1 MKRDEHSDGGQSGEG
16 EAAATGMT
24 SQTMQDRAMQGR
36 AMQDRAMQDQTDE
49 AVSTEEAQTP
59 AEDRQTGGQHMS
71 QRVEAVLNASG
82 LRGPALAS
90 LEGGSGLFA
99 LTEEHLIFHDT
110 HGTRRVTLRD
120 LARIHSDAEGT
131 LRVET
136 PAGVAMSASL
146 IGFDG
151 DAVQQFFGQVRDVT
165 ARIKSLTPPPLT
177 PAPSA
182 PSRPAPRP
190 APAQAAA
197 AHTTSAP
204 ARPEPSRSAAPAH
217 SVGPVSSVGPVPSV
231 GFPSADP
238 TSGADRGMSVT
249 PARRPDAETQRFSGP
264 APRITVNRGGQREQL
279 ADGVRGPRENGLG
292 LSGTVGSALGR
303 NLPPP
308 GSVEIRAVRHTA
320 PGTPAAPVAHGTGPH
335 VTAPPLPLPPEQD
348 ETAEREAAEQAH
360 LAFAGPQ
367 THAQPQ
373 MQPPQMQQPQPQ
385 PHPAAPEPL
394 HYTPQDLGTQAGRV
408 RGVPGRLRLL
418 AAVLIVGAVITA
430 LLMFLNAQRLFALW
444 VLIAG
449 VVGAVALLSLAELTQ
464 LQTIQAA
471 VLAGPDAPEED
482 TEADTEAEAD
492 PSEPES
498 AEQPGEPAPH
508 PEAAPE
514 RQE

>member
-1 MKRDEHSDGGQSGEG
+1 
-16 EAAATGMT
+16 
-24 SQTMQDRAMQGR
+24 
-36 AMQDRAMQDQTDE
+36 
-49 AVSTEEAQTP
+49 
-59 AEDRQTGGQHMS
+59 MS

-99 LTEEHLIFHDT
+99 LTEEHLIFHDS

-197 AHTTSAP
+197 AHTTAAP

-217 SVGPVSSVGPVPSV
+217 SVG
-231 GFPSADP
+231 FPSADP
-238 TSGADRGMSVT
+238 ASGADRGVSVT
-249 PARRPDAETQRFSGP
+249 PVRRLDAETQRFSGP

-279 ADGVRGPRENGLG
+279 ADGARGPRENGLG

-308 GSVEIRAVRHTA
+308 GSVEIRAVRHPA
-320 PGTPAAPVAHGTGPH
+320 PGTPAAPVAHGAGPH

-373 MQPPQMQQPQPQ
+373 MQHPQIQQPQ
-385 PHPAAPEPL
+385 PHPATPEPL

-449 VVGAVALLSLAELTQ
+449 VVGAVALLSLAELAQ

>member
-24 SQTMQDRAMQGR
+24 SQTMQDRAMQDQTMQDR

-99 LTEEHLIFHDT
+99 LTEEHLIFHDS

-197 AHTTSAP
+197 AHTTAAP
-204 ARPEPSRSAAPAH
+204 APPEPSRSAAPAH
-217 SVGPVSSVGPVPSV
+217 SVGPVPSV

-238 TSGADRGMSVT
+238 ASGADRGVSVT
-249 PARRPDAETQRFSGP
+249 PVRRPDTETQRFSGP

-279 ADGVRGPRENGLG
+279 ADGARGPAK
-292 LSGTVGSALGR
+292 TVWG
-303 NLPPP
+303 
-308 GSVEIRAVRHTA
+308 
-320 PGTPAAPVAHGTGPH
+320 
-335 VTAPPLPLPPEQD
+335 
-348 ETAEREAAEQAH
+348 
-360 LAFAGPQ
+360 
-367 THAQPQ
+367 
-373 MQPPQMQQPQPQ
+373 
-385 PHPAAPEPL
+385 
-394 HYTPQDLGTQAGRV
+394 
-408 RGVPGRLRLL
+408 
-418 AAVLIVGAVITA
+418 
-430 LLMFLNAQRLFALW
+430 
-444 VLIAG
+444 
-449 VVGAVALLSLAELTQ
+449 
-464 LQTIQAA
+464 
-471 VLAGPDAPEED
+471 
-482 TEADTEAEAD
+482 
-492 PSEPES
+492 
-498 AEQPGEPAPH
+498 
-508 PEAAPE
+508 
-514 RQE
+514 

>member
-24 SQTMQDRAMQGR
+24 SQT
-36 AMQDRAMQDQTDE
+36 MQDRAMQDQTDE

-99 LTEEHLIFHDT
+99 LTEEHLIFHDS

-197 AHTTSAP
+197 AHTTAAP

-231 GFPSADP
+231 GSAPSVGFPSADP
-238 TSGADRGMSVT
+238 ASGADRGVSVT
-249 PARRPDAETQRFSGP
+249 PVRRPDAETQRFSGP

-279 ADGVRGPRENGLG
+279 ADGARGPRENGLG

-320 PGTPAAPVAHGTGPH
+320 PGAPAAPVAHGTGPH
-335 VTAPPLPLPPEQD
+335 VTAPPLPLAPEQD

-373 MQPPQMQQPQPQ
+373 IQQPQPQ
-385 PHPAAPEPL
+385 PHSATPEPL

-449 VVGAVALLSLAELTQ
+449 VVGAVALLSLAELAQ

-471 VLAGPDAPEED
+471 VLAGPDAPEAD
-482 TEADTEAEAD
+482 TEADTEAD